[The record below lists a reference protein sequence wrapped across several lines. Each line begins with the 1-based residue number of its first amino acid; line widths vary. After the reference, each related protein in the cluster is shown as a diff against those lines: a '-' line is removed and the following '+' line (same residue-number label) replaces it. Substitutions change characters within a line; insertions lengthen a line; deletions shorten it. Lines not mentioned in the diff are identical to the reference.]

1 MTLTPK
7 RPPGRPPKPGGA
19 KSQSECDRGY
29 RTTHAAVM
37 LPRDV
42 ISALDVLAARHNLP
56 SRVAALR
63 MLLAR

>member
-7 RPPGRPPKPGGA
+7 RRPGRPPKPGGA
-19 KSQSECDRGY
+19 KPQAECDRGY

-37 LPRDV
+37 LPREV

-56 SRVAALR
+56 SRVAVVR
-63 MLLAR
+63 MLLVR

>member
-7 RPPGRPPKPGGA
+7 RPLGRPPKPGGA

-56 SRVAALR
+56 SRVAVLR